1 VTTRLTVHT
10 RTTPAG
16 PVIELIGALDHHSTP
31 DVRTLLPRL
40 PLSSGQQLVLDL
52 ARLTFCDSSGITVL
66 IAARNHALAAD
77 ASVVL
82 VAVPDSV
89 SRTFRMVGL
98 EQVFSIQPT
107 SQAAAAAWTR
117 RRSAP
122 E

>member
-1 VTTRLTVHT
+1 MTHELAVHT

-16 PVIELIGALDHHSTP
+16 PVIELVGALDHHSAP

-40 PLSSGQQLVLDL
+40 ALSPGQQLVIDLD
-52 ARLTFCDSSGITVL
+52 RLTFCDSTGITLL

-82 VAVPDSV
+82 TAVPDGV
-89 SRTFRMVGL
+89 IRTFRMVGL
-98 EQVFSIQPT
+98 EQVFSVQPT
-107 SQAAAAAWTR
+107 SQAAAAAWTQPPPP
-117 RRSAP
+117 P